1 MKKKLHPKITRENI
15 SLIGAIALALS
26 LSSVGL
32 LQETQAIAQDASQD
46 RLDIVYPEVDPFL
59 GEALQE
65 GEIESA
71 TQIAEII
78 GATLLKRYPPGHVK
92 RDAHTKSHGCVKAE
106 FSVLEN
112 LTQDLAKGVFIPGK
126 TYPAWIRYSNGK
138 ANPFRADIKG
148 DGRGMA
154 IKLLGVDG
162 ETLLERD
169 KMSGTQDFV
178 MMSTP
183 VFFINDPED
192 YLSLMKL
199 FTSDSKIKQKLQPL
213 LTAFS
218 IGIKST
224 KLAAQMTGKKIDHP
238 LKTRY
243 WSSVPYQLGT
253 GTERVAIKFSARP
266 CTAHTEVIPEE
277 PDDNFL
283 RDAMQ
288 KTLSEE
294 SACMDFL
301 VQPRTRSAMSV
312 EDSQTEWLE
321 EEAPFYKVAT
331 ITIPQQTFD
340 TPEQNAFCEN
350 LSFTPWHALPEH
362 RPLGSVNR
370 LRKVIYAHISRTR
383 REANSVSL
391 QEP

>member
-1 MKKKLHPKITRENI
+1 MKINLNPTKNWVGVGLM
-15 SLIGAIALALS
+15 GAIAFTMNMV
-26 LSSVGL
+26 SVNFF
-32 LQETQAIAQDASQD
+32 EASAIAQDAAPA
-46 RLDIVYPEVDPFL
+46 RLDVVYPEVDPFL
-59 GEALQE
+59 GEKLQE

-78 GATLLKRYPPGHVK
+78 GATLLSRYPPGHVK

-106 FSVLEN
+106 FSVEKNLEA
-112 LTQDLAKGVFIPGK
+112 DLAKGVFIPGK

-138 ANPFRADIKG
+138 ANPARADIKG

-154 IKLLGVDG
+154 IKLLGIEG

-169 KMSGTQDFV
+169 KMAGTQDFV

-183 VFFINDPED
+183 VFFVDDPED

-199 FTSDSKIKQKLQPL
+199 FTSDSKIKQKLKPL

-224 KLAAQMTGKKIDHP
+224 KLAAQMTGKKIEHP

-243 WSSVPYQLGT
+243 WSTVPYQLGV
-253 GTERVAIKFSARP
+253 GSSRIAIKFSARP
-266 CTAHTEVIPEE
+266 CMPHTEVIPEE

-283 RDAMQ
+283 RHAMQ
-288 KTLSEE
+288 ETLSAG
-294 SACMDFL
+294 SACMEFL
-301 VQPRTRSAMSV
+301 VQPRTRSSMSV
-312 EDSQTEWLE
+312 EDSRTEWLE

-331 ITIPQQTFD
+331 ITIPEQTFD
-340 TPEQNAFCEN
+340 TLEQNEFCEN

-383 REANSVSL
+383 REANSVST